1 MEVEVIMQ
9 LRMLMNDSIY
19 NEENVLK
26 QINNLKKILH
36 EGGKMNAY
44 FALEKIEGCIKSEGV
59 VNEKIFRLIK
69 MNTDIRALGDV
80 YLSNIEIRE
89 WWRML
94 TDLVKV
100 SGVVCYKRILQKY
113 TNVISTELLK
123 EKIDRNKIVISY
135 KTSKEL
141 MEILDEYKK
150 IEQMKNDELWFV
162 DEKKVIFKD
171 EEIIFIVKKIRRD
184 VYTNSILY

>member
-26 QINNLKKILH
+26 QINKLKEILH
-36 EGGKMNAY
+36 EGGKMEVY
-44 FALEKIEGCIKSEGV
+44 FALEKIEGRIKSEGV

-69 MNTDIRALGDV
+69 MNADIRALGDV

-89 WWRML
+89 WWKML

-123 EKIDRNKIVISY
+123 EKIDRNKIEISY
-135 KTSKEL
+135 KTSKKL
-141 MEILDEYKK
+141 REILDEYKK
-150 IEQMKNDELWFV
+150 IERMKNDELWFA
-162 DEKKVIFKD
+162 DEKKIIFKD
-171 EEIIFIVKKIRRD
+171 EEISFIVKKIRRD

>member
-26 QINNLKKILH
+26 QINKLKEILH
-36 EGGKMNAY
+36 EGGKMEAY
-44 FALEKIEGCIKSEGV
+44 FALKKIEGRIKSEGV

-69 MNTDIRALGDV
+69 MNADIRALGDV

-89 WWRML
+89 WWKML

-123 EKIDRNKIVISY
+123 EKIDRNKIEISY
-135 KTSKEL
+135 KTSKKL
-141 MEILDEYKK
+141 REILDEYKK
-150 IEQMKNDELWFV
+150 IERMKNDELWFV